1 MLSKLCQ
8 FHRKIP
14 LLTYSRL
21 VQVSALHP
29 YSTATEKLKCPA
41 TGDNGPPRK
50 LTFSEADYK
59 NAKPFKDIPGPS
71 ALQFIGR
78 VALPWGQY
86 HGKDMAGLF
95 RELQKE
101 YGDVIR
107 LPAMMGRPSMYIIAD
122 ANEAEVM
129 FRNEGATPFRRN
141 LEIFDIFRKKER
153 PDLFGENCGLI
164 QE

>member
-1 MLSKLCQ
+1 MLSKLSP
-8 FHRKIP
+8 FNGKGP

-21 VQVSALHP
+21 VASALHP
-29 YSTATEKLKCPA
+29 YSTLAEKGKCPA
-41 TGDNGPPRK
+41 TSDKSPPRK
-50 LTFSEADYK
+50 LTFSEDDYQK
-59 NAKPFKDIPGPS
+59 AKPFKDIPGPS
-71 ALQFIGR
+71 GLQFIAR
-78 VALPWGQY
+78 AALPWGQY
-86 HGKDMAGLF
+86 YGKDMAGIF

-107 LPAMMGRPSMYIIAD
+107 LPAMMGRPPMYVIVD

-129 FRNEGATPFRRN
+129 FRNEGATPFRRT
-141 LEIFDIFRKKER
+141 LEIFDIFRQKER